1 MSISNV
7 TQQPPPPPPRGG
19 GSKELS
25 SDQEALLEEVLAE
38 YDLEN
43 LSASDLE
50 SLAAD
55 IEETGIDVGRGL
67 GDALRDAGVS
77 SEDLSQL
84 KEISESNSASSSA
97 PPPPPPEA
105 GQGGF
110 SINEELLSA
119 LTSLSES
126 LSSNEEVDNDA
137 ISALQELLEKNG
149 IPPKGSIVDGVA

>member
-97 PPPPPPEA
+97 PPSPEA